1 MEVKDGR
8 ETMFGI
14 RIALSDV
21 SMTIIFMVL
30 SLDYD
35 FLFVVFIYIL
45 YYIVANIGIPFS
57 KEEQLQQKDEKIVAL
72 SKVQHFVIVRLV

>member
-57 KEEQLQQKDEKIVAL
+57 KEEQLQQKDEKIVSL

>member
-35 FLFVVFIYIL
+35 FLLYMWYLYIS
-45 YYIVANIGIPFS
+45 YIILLQISEYHSLKKSNSS
-57 KEEQLQQKDEKIVAL
+57 KKMK
-72 SKVQHFVIVRLV
+72 K